1 MTSWKKRLKQV
12 LRPDF
17 AETMDNELEILTAR
31 YRELSIDRQIDYGKF
46 CLYSIIT
53 HSTAIEGSTIT
64 ELENQI
70 LFDQGIS
77 LRGKSIE
84 EQNMNLDLKAA
95 YERSAEL
102 AASHTPVTVDMLV
115 ELASLVM
122 KNMSYNKVPG
132 KLSELCDRIN
142 AARQN
147 SSAMS
152 LQEQYEMTFDAHYEL
167 VTIHPWADGN
177 GRTARLLMNQLQ
189 MEMGLIPAKIL
200 KEDKEE
206 YIKVL
211 VETREKEDPSIFRRW
226 MTGLM
231 IRNLRHDIDAYLES
245 VSDEKGGEKTT
256 KSREKKQK
264 SREKILE
271 LLSGDGSLS
280 AAALAA
286 RISITP
292 KAVEKHL
299 ARLKAAG
306 RLRRV
311 GPDKG
316 GHWMVNGNR

>member
-1 MTSWKKRLKQV
+1 
-12 LRPDF
+12 
-17 AETMDNELEILTAR
+17 
-31 YRELSIDRQIDYGKF
+31 
-46 CLYSIIT
+46 
-53 HSTAIEGSTIT
+53 
-64 ELENQI
+64 
-70 LFDQGIS
+70 
-77 LRGKSIE
+77 
-84 EQNMNLDLKAA
+84 MNLDLKAA

-206 YIKVL
+206 YIKAL

-231 IRNLRHDIDAYLES
+231 IRNLRHDIDTYLES
-245 VSDEKGGEKTT
+245 VSDEKGG
-256 KSREKKQK
+256 
-264 SREKILE
+264 EKILE

-286 RISITP
+286 RIGITP

-299 ARLKAAG
+299 ARLKAEG

-316 GHWMVNGNR
+316 GHWTVNDNR

>member
-1 MTSWKKRLKQV
+1 MS
-12 LRPDF
+12 
-17 AETMDNELEILTAR
+17 NELEILTAR
-31 YRELSIDRQIDYGKF
+31 YRELGIDRQIDYGKF

-77 LRGKSIE
+77 LRGKS
-84 EQNMNLDLKAA
+84 M
-95 YERSAEL
+95 

-115 ELASLVM
+115 ELASFVI

-142 AARQN
+142 AARQK
-147 SSAMS
+147 SSAMN
-152 LQEQYEMTFDAHYEL
+152 LQEQYEMTFDAHYAL

-200 KEDKEE
+200 KGDKEE
-206 YIKVL
+206 YIKAL

-231 IRNLRHDIDAYLES
+231 IRNLRHDIDTYLQS
-245 VSDEKGGEKTT
+245 VNDEKGGEKTT
-256 KSREKKQK
+256 KSREKSSSPRRPHRHHPE
-264 SREKILE
+264 SRGKTPGTPESRRKAPARRTRQRRPL
-271 LLSGDGSLS
+271 DGSGLENRQRPPRPLS
-280 AAALAA
+280 QY
-286 RISITP
+286 T
-292 KAVEKHL
+292 
-299 ARLKAAG
+299 
-306 RLRRV
+306 
-311 GPDKG
+311 
-316 GHWMVNGNR
+316 MVCTVAHVNHKTLVINIFR